1 MMRKQ
6 TIRYDSLVDAL
17 VAVSK
22 RLSRHET
29 HYGLE
34 SEEFFNRY
42 SRGQMAD
49 EADFVEWAN
58 DYQHYLAIRGKIE
71 QCFRQPS
78 FVFPDAESSRWCD
91 R

>member
-22 RLSRHET
+22 RLSRYEA
-29 HYGLE
+29 HYSLE

-42 SRGQMAD
+42 SRGQVAD

-58 DYQHYLAIRGKIE
+58 DYQHYLAIRGM
-71 QCFRQPS
+71 QLS
-78 FVFPDAESSRWCD
+78 VVFPDTESSG
-91 R
+91 